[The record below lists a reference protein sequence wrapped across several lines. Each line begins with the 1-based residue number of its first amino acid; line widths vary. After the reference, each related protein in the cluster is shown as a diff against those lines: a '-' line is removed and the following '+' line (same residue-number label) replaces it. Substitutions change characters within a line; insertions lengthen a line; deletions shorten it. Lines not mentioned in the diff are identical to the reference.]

1 MKHVFIT
8 GGAGFIGGHLAE
20 KLISQGNSVTILDD
34 LSTGLYQNIAAL
46 EGNDNFRFFVDSVL
60 NEKLSE
66 ELVREADEVYHLAS
80 AVGVDL
86 VVSRPVHTIESIF
99 NTTEIILRA
108 CNRYRK
114 PVLITSTSEV
124 YGKGTQI
131 PFCEEDDTLSGPTS
145 RRRWAY
151 ANAKALDEFLA
162 LAHWYETH
170 LPVRIARLFNTVGP
184 RQTGQY
190 GMVIPRFVTAALA
203 GEPLKVF
210 GDGNQSRCFAHVL
223 DVVTGLT
230 QLMESPD
237 TIGKV
242 VNLGNNEELSINDL
256 AQKIVGTTN
265 SKSTIEH
272 IPYDEA
278 YGPGF
283 EDMSRRVPSLKR
295 AEELIGYKAT
305 RNIDNIIADV
315 VTAMQG

>member
-34 LSTGLYQNIAAL
+34 LSTGLYQNISAL

-230 QLMESPD
+230 QLMESPN

-256 AQKIVGTTN
+256 AQKIVETTK

-283 EDMSRRVPSLKR
+283 EDMSRRVPSLAR

-315 VTAMQG
+315 VTSMQS